1 MVPFYTLTQAN
12 TSKQKKRSFSRQQ
25 DWAGTR
31 LCTSLIRFTS
41 GVWGLAA
48 LGNPSSSSL
57 SFIFPHS
64 GVLRYWNAGIKQHTP
79 PAGNYY
85 PMTSVRDSRL
95 LAEQRRRKIL
105 DLIEQKGQITVRELV
120 ERFAVSA
127 VTARADLDALC
138 SEDMA
143 VRSHG
148 GAVRKLEDDSD
159 SPSDS
164 GETQRHAQVARL
176 AKVSVSTVLRIAN
189 GNPRVAPSVQSIVL
203 AAARKLGVNLAASR
217 RNRTITFVLGNRD
230 TVNEF
235 QSKILLGAEGYCAQH
250 DWDMQFICFRS
261 DLNAP
266 LGTLRLPE
274 ALMRSNRP
282 SGVILTGT
290 HSASILSALSERRIP
305 FSLVGNN
312 IVGDWQPEQYDC
324 VFTDDVRGSTEITRY
339 LIAEGHRNIWYIGN
353 QRLPWFARCADGY
366 LRAMKESDLE
376 PRFSEISSEDRE
388 LGYLAVKALLASGER
403 PTALFV
409 GTDQAASGVYQALQE
424 SGIRIPDDIS
434 VAGFN
439 DTIGEV
445 LHPGLTTVREF
456 PKELG
461 GHLAEF
467 TLRRI
472 HEPDL
477 PPQQLVMPT
486 ELIRRESV
494 RHIATSPAAVASAYF
509 QETSL

>member
-1 MVPFYTLTQAN
+1 MKP
-12 TSKQKKRSFSRQQ
+12 
-25 DWAGTR
+25 G
-31 LCTSLIRFTS
+31 
-41 GVWGLAA
+41 
-48 LGNPSSSSL
+48 
-57 SFIFPHS
+57 
-64 GVLRYWNAGIKQHTP
+64 
-79 PAGNYY
+79 
-85 PMTSVRDSRL
+85 RDSRL

-105 DLIEQKGQITVRELV
+105 ELIEQKGQVTVRELV
-120 ERFAVSA
+120 ERFAVSS
-127 VTARADLDALC
+127 VTARGDLDALC
-138 SEDMA
+138 AEGLA

-148 GAVRKLEDDSD
+148 GAVRRLEANPDSASD
-159 SPSDS
+159 SK
-164 GETQRHAQVARL
+164 EAQRHAEVARL
-176 AKVSVSTVLRIAN
+176 AKVSLTTVS
-189 GNPRVAPSVQSIVL
+189 RVADGGSQIAPAVQATVL
-203 AAARKLGVNLAASR
+203 AAARKLGVNLTPEK
-217 RNRTITFVLGNRD
+217 RNRTITFILGNRD

-235 QSKILLGAEGYCAQH
+235 QSKVLLGAEVYCAQH
-250 DWDMQFICFRS
+250 DWDLHFISFRC
-261 DLNAP
+261 DLSAP
-266 LGTLRLPE
+266 LRGLRLPE

-290 HSASILSALSERRIP
+290 HSVSILAALSERKIP

-312 IVGDWQPEQYDC
+312 IVGEWRPEQYDC
-324 VFTDDVRGSTEITRY
+324 VFTDDVRGSTDITRY
-339 LIAEGHRNIWYIGN
+339 LIAQGHRNIWYIGN
-353 QRLPWFARCADGY
+353 QRLPWFARCAAGY
-366 LRAMKESDLE
+366 RQAMQEADLE

-403 PTALFV
+403 PTALFA

-445 LHPGLTTVREF
+445 LHPELTTVREF

-467 TLRRI
+467 ALRRI
-472 HEPDL
+472 EEPDL

-494 RHIATSPAAVASAYF
+494 RQVSSNHTVLTSVHVH
-509 QETSL
+509 ENVL

>member
-1 MVPFYTLTQAN
+1 M
-12 TSKQKKRSFSRQQ
+12 
-25 DWAGTR
+25 
-31 LCTSLIRFTS
+31 
-41 GVWGLAA
+41 
-48 LGNPSSSSL
+48 
-57 SFIFPHS
+57 
-64 GVLRYWNAGIKQHTP
+64 
-79 PAGNYY
+79 
-85 PMTSVRDSRL
+85 MTNGGSRL

-105 DLIEQKGQITVRELV
+105 ELIDQKGQITVRELV
-120 ERFAVSA
+120 QRFDVSA
-127 VTARADLDALC
+127 VTARGDLDELC
-138 SEDMA
+138 SHGMA

-148 GAVRKLEDDSD
+148 GAVRRLGAGSD
-159 SPSDS
+159 SHS
-164 GETQRHAQVARL
+164 EAREMQRYADVARL
-176 AKVSVSTVLRIAN
+176 AKVSATTVSRIAN
-189 GNPRVAPSVQSIVL
+189 GNSQVPPSVQAAVL
-203 AAARKLGVNLAASR
+203 AAARKLGVTLAIARS
-217 RNRTITFVLGNRD
+217 NRTITFLLGNRD

-235 QSKILLGAEGYCAQH
+235 QSKVLLGAELYCAQH
-250 DWDMQFICFRS
+250 GWDLHFISFRC

-266 LGTLRLPE
+266 LGALRLPE

-290 HSASILSALSERRIP
+290 HSVSILAALAERRIP

-312 IVGDWQPEQYDC
+312 VVGDWRPEQYDC
-324 VFTDDVRGSTEITRY
+324 VFTDDLRGSADITRY
-339 LIAEGHRNIWYIGN
+339 LIAQGHRNIWYIGN
-353 QRLPWFARCADGY
+353 QRLPWFARCAAGY
-366 LRAMKESDLE
+366 RKAMKEADLE

-388 LGYLAVKALLASGER
+388 LGYLAVKTLVARGEK
-403 PTALFV
+403 PTAMFV

-467 TLRRI
+467 VLRRI
-472 HEPDL
+472 QEPDL

-494 RHIATSPAAVASAYF
+494 RHLSSGHAPRTSVRLH
-509 QETSL
+509 ENVL

>member
-1 MVPFYTLTQAN
+1 MKT
-12 TSKQKKRSFSRQQ
+12 
-25 DWAGTR
+25 G
-31 LCTSLIRFTS
+31 
-41 GVWGLAA
+41 
-48 LGNPSSSSL
+48 
-57 SFIFPHS
+57 
-64 GVLRYWNAGIKQHTP
+64 
-79 PAGNYY
+79 
-85 PMTSVRDSRL
+85 RDSRL

-105 DLIEQKGQITVRELV
+105 ELIEQKGQITVRGLV
-120 ERFAVSA
+120 ERFSVSS

-138 SEDMA
+138 SRGLA
-143 VRSHG
+143 IRSHG
-148 GAVRKLEDDSD
+148 GAVRKLEGSPDS
-159 SPSDS
+159 SSEPTELQRY
-164 GETQRHAQVARL
+164 GEVARL
-176 AKVSVSTVLRIAN
+176 AKVSTTLVSRIAN
-189 GNPRVAPSVQSIVL
+189 GTAKATPSMQATVL
-203 AAARKLGVNLAASR
+203 AAARKLGVTLTASK
-217 RNRTITFVLGNRD
+217 RNRTITFILGNRD

-235 QSKILLGAEGYCAQH
+235 QSKVLLGAEVYCAQH
-250 DWDMQFICFRS
+250 DWDLHFISFRF
-261 DLNAP
+261 DLGAP
-266 LGTLRLPE
+266 LGSLRLPE
-274 ALMRSNRP
+274 ALTRSNGP

-290 HSASILSALSERRIP
+290 HSVSILAALSERKIP

-312 IVGDWQPEQYDC
+312 IVGDWQHEQYDC
-324 VFTDDVRGSTEITRY
+324 VFTDDIRGSADITRH
-339 LIAEGHRNIWYIGN
+339 LIAQGHRNIWYIGN
-353 QRLPWFARCADGY
+353 QRLPWFARCAAGY
-366 LRAMKESDLE
+366 RQAMKEADLE

-403 PTALFV
+403 PTALFA

-467 TLRRI
+467 AMRRI
-472 HEPDL
+472 HEPHI

-494 RHIATSPAAVASAYF
+494 RQVSSGHTLVTSVHLH
-509 QETSL
+509 ENVL

>member
-1 MVPFYTLTQAN
+1 M
-12 TSKQKKRSFSRQQ
+12 
-25 DWAGTR
+25 
-31 LCTSLIRFTS
+31 
-41 GVWGLAA
+41 
-48 LGNPSSSSL
+48 
-57 SFIFPHS
+57 
-64 GVLRYWNAGIKQHTP
+64 
-79 PAGNYY
+79 
-85 PMTSVRDSRL
+85 MTAKSTRL

-105 DLIEQKGQITVRELV
+105 ELIDQKNQITVRELV
-120 ERFAVSA
+120 ERFSVSS
-127 VTARADLDALC
+127 VTARGDLDALC
-138 SEDMA
+138 SQGLA

-148 GAVRKLEDDSD
+148 GAVRKLEASSD
-159 SPSDS
+159 SRPDS
-164 GETQRHAQVARL
+164 REAQRYADVARL
-176 AKVSVSTVLRIAN
+176 AKVSITAVEQIAD
-189 GNPRVAPSVQSIVL
+189 GSSQVAASVQATVL
-203 AAARKLGVNLAASR
+203 AAARKLGVSLTPGKK
-217 RNRTITFVLGNRD
+217 NRTITFILGNRD

-235 QSKILLGAEGYCAQH
+235 QSKVLLGAELYLAQH
-250 DWDMQFICFRS
+250 DWDLQFISFRC

-266 LGTLRLPE
+266 LGSLRLPE
-274 ALMRSNRP
+274 ALVRSNRP

-290 HSASILSALSERRIP
+290 HSVSILSALSQRQIP
-305 FSLVGNN
+305 FSVVGNN
-312 IVGDWQPEQYDC
+312 IVGSWRPDQFDS
-324 VFTDDVRGSTEITRY
+324 VFTDDVRGSTDITRY
-339 LIAEGHRNIWYIGN
+339 LISQGHRNIWYIGN
-353 QRLPWFARCADGY
+353 QRLPWFARCAAGY
-366 LRAMKESDLE
+366 RQAMKEADLE

-467 TLRRI
+467 ALRRI
-472 HEPDL
+472 HEPNL

-494 RHIATSPAAVASAYF
+494 RPISSA
-509 QETSL
+509 QTLLSSVHLHESVL

>member
-1 MVPFYTLTQAN
+1 M
-12 TSKQKKRSFSRQQ
+12 
-25 DWAGTR
+25 TR
-31 LCTSLIRFTS
+31 GKDT
-41 GVWGLAA
+41 
-48 LGNPSSSSL
+48 
-57 SFIFPHS
+57 
-64 GVLRYWNAGIKQHTP
+64 
-79 PAGNYY
+79 
-85 PMTSVRDSRL
+85 RL

-105 DLIEQKGQITVRELV
+105 DLIEQNGQITVRELV

-127 VTARADLDALC
+127 VTARGDLDALC

-148 GAVRKLEDDSD
+148 GAIHKLPADADLASESAE
-159 SPSDS
+159 PQKYA
-164 GETQRHAQVARL
+164 EIARL
-176 AKVSVSTVLRIAN
+176 AKVSPSTVLRVAN
-189 GNPRVAPSVQSIVL
+189 GNPRVAPSVRSLVT
-203 AAARKLGVNLAASR
+203 AAARKLGATLETGR
-217 RNRTITFVLGNRD
+217 RNRTITCVLGNRD

-266 LGTLRLPE
+266 MGTVHLPE
-274 ALMRSNRP
+274 ALMRANRP
-282 SGVILTGT
+282 GGVILTGT
-290 HSASILSALSERRIP
+290 HSASILAALSEKRIP

-312 IVGDWQPEQYDC
+312 IVGEWQPEKYDC

-339 LIAEGHRNIWYIGN
+339 LIAEGHRKIWYIGN
-353 QRLPWFARCADGY
+353 RRLPWFARCADGY
-366 LRAMKESDLE
+366 LRAMSEADLE
-376 PRFSEISSEDRE
+376 PRFSDIGSEDRE
-388 LGYLAVKALLASGER
+388 LGYLAVKALLAKGER

-439 DTIGEV
+439 DTVGEV

-467 TLRRI
+467 TVRRI

-494 RHIATSPAAVASAYF
+494 RHIASSPALATSTYL
-509 QETSL
+509 QENVL